1 MFSSSS
7 GILGFCYTKTE
18 TNQSTR
24 QQQIVAAKDVSEHS
38 GCITVWGSRY
48 IYLCI
53 SYLCFAHFYTC
64 I

>member
-38 GCITVWGSRY
+38 GCITV
-48 IYLCI
+48 
-53 SYLCFAHFYTC
+53 
-64 I
+64 